1 MEVNLSHV
9 SFFWEVHALDAGIGQ
24 SVGSIVHVLGQN
36 LLQVGQPVTRI
47 GDLVTKQLSPCLLV
61 QLDVALVFDPKHRTC

>member
-1 MEVNLSHV
+1 MNLSHV
-9 SFFWEVHALDAGIGQ
+9 SFLWEVHALYAGIGQ

-47 GDLVTKQLSPCLLV
+47 GDEVTKNAQLSPCLLV